1 MRDENGQID
10 PERLMR
16 DPEFLLELSKAGVD
30 PGQLSEEELVAVY
43 TDYEG
48 QRDTI
53 DKQRLQA
60 ENLRQQASA
69 GMGGTQAGNVFVA
82 DGAGEAIASMMG
94 NYANVRKQ
102 KGLDQQEAVLSEKNA
117 LGRQSMAREF
127 ANSLRGGGAPQQPS
141 GGQDGII
148 TPQELERHRR
158 QQQGGGFA

>member
-10 PERLMR
+10 PEYLMR
-16 DPEFLLELSKAGVD
+16 DSEFLLELSKAGID
-30 PGQLSEEELVAVY
+30 PTQLSEEELEAVY
-43 TDYEG
+43 IDYEG
-48 QRDTI
+48 QRTTI

-102 KGLDQQEAVLSEKNA
+102 KGFDEQEAALSAKNS
-117 LGRQSMAREF
+117 LGRQSMAREYSN
-127 ANSLRGGGAPQQPS
+127 ALRGSAPPQPS

-148 TPQELERHRR
+148 TPQELERQRR